1 MATTTTTT
9 TTTATTWAYSSD
21 GRTDGARDRESMDH
35 DAEAS
40 LALQFALKA
49 HAEPLR
55 PRPSPDRPTQTAVH
69 DTHEQ
74 HHSSA
79 SARPTKAAGL
89 GRGSGDSGDS
99 GDSGRGT
106 RSRLAGQGQRH
117 RQAAARQKPN
127 ETRAIGGRERARLAC
142 ESGPGGEQVEKSNSK
157 PSGADRKWSQR
168 IALTAPRSRGRRD
181 NWEIIKKIQ
190 FCQCWASERG
200 CIANRPR
207 AQARQQLAVLP
218 HIADLSVA
226 AGVELHSRSRHSRES
241 NKDERHMVSMHGGSQ
256 H

>member
-1 MATTTTTT
+1 MPNC
-9 TTTATTWAYSSD
+9 
-21 GRTDGARDRESMDH
+21 GA
-35 DAEAS
+35 
-40 LALQFALKA
+40 
-49 HAEPLR
+49 

-79 SARPTKAAGL
+79 SARPSKAVGL

-168 IALTAPRSRGRRD
+168 IALTAPRSRGRWVS
-181 NWEIIKKIQ
+181 WEIIKNPILPVLGERARLH
-190 FCQCWASERG
+190 CQSTRGSSEAATGGATPHCGSLRG
-200 CIANRPR
+200 SRRGA
-207 AQARQQLAVLP
+207 AQSKP
-218 HIADLSVA
+218 S
-226 AGVELHSRSRHSRES
+226 
-241 NKDERHMVSMHGGSQ
+241 
-256 H
+256 